1 MHATAF
7 LNKQVRKNGVKYTSS
22 PLLLLYYRN
31 NTIKVCVIHT
41 APHKVPSE
49 INLLKVAIHVNM
61 AYIVKKIHS
70 KIQ

>member
-1 MHATAF
+1 MHVTAF

-31 NTIKVCVIHT
+31 NTIKVIHT